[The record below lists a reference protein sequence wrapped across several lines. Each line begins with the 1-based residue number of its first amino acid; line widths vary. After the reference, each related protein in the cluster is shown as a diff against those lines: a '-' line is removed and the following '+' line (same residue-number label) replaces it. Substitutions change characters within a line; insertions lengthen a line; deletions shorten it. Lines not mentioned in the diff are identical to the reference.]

1 MSLFS
6 MCSNLISVDFSNL
19 DTSEMTNM
27 ESIFAL
33 CSRVK
38 NVTFGPNF
46 STSKSHRYEF
56 DVFVV
61 L

>member
-1 MSLFS
+1 
-6 MCSNLISVDFSNL
+6 MCSNLISVDLSNF

-27 ESIFAL
+27 YSMFGL

-46 STSKSHRYEF
+46 STSKSHR
-56 DVFVV
+56 
-61 L
+61 